1 MTSSD
6 WLGIAGLIV
15 GVVGLLY
22 AFYENR
28 SKVRLSDYIRAQNWH
43 LYSKANNAN
52 GSVQL
57 AFQKYKE
64 INSSQPINL
73 EAFEWL
79 SKADA
84 FGQDVFKDVIRQ
96 IQVSEPSFTS
106 DDVRRWVQEGRITQK
121 HAPLFLALTPANKPI
136 QPTAKAAA
144 D

>member
-1 MTSSD
+1 MTGSD

-15 GVVGLLY
+15 GIAGLAY
-22 AFYENR
+22 AVYENR
-28 SKVRLSDYIRAQNWH
+28 SKARLPDYIRAQNWYI
-43 LYSKANNAN
+43 YSKANNAN

-57 AFQKYKE
+57 ALQKYK
-64 INSSQPINL
+64 SQAANQTVDL

-96 IQVSEPSFTS
+96 IQVSEPSFTAQ
-106 DDVRRWVQEGRITQK
+106 DVERLVKEKRVSEK
-121 HAPLFLALTPANKPI
+121 HAPLFYALTPANKSL

-144 D
+144 E